1 MGGILFNIRIGPSP
15 HGSDHSSL
23 SDEEDSSGVQV
34 SPPSDS
40 GSHDYQDPYD
50 EWAHLPY
57 PDELKPS
64 DSASRPRT
72 SHRARSRHPVHGS
85 SNGNISLVVLGASLP
100 PSLQR
105 AWTRGTSMT
114 VLMVE
119 YLMRRESG
127 RLWPKVQG
135 MLAAPLQYPRMFT
148 PMVVHRMQ
156 LMHTKA
162 VTSLLQISL

>member
-1 MGGILFNIRIGPSP
+1 MPVAVTRFMGRRQPVVTQVDVILYR
-15 HGSDHSSL
+15 
-23 SDEEDSSGVQV
+23 
-34 SPPSDS
+34 
-40 GSHDYQDPYD
+40 
-50 EWAHLPY
+50 
-57 PDELKPS
+57 
-64 DSASRPRT
+64 
-72 SHRARSRHPVHGS
+72 
-85 SNGNISLVVLGASLP
+85 NGNISLVVLGASLP